1 MRVADLIAKSLA
13 DRGIDTVF
21 MVTGGGA
28 MHLNDAAGG
37 LAPIQAAAS
46 GILGESPISDNVVN
60 VENGLEH
67 PWRRRIHKIKQML
80 NSRLD

>member
-1 MRVADLIAKSLA
+1 MKLSDFVVDFIAAQGVKHIFL
-13 DRGIDTVF
+13 
-21 MVTGGGA
+21 VTGGGA